1 MKTFTCLIL
10 VLSALVASSL
20 AASIDMPEIHT
31 QSQLIGA
38 SVSISKTRE
47 ANLIDPNAMGKGK
60 TGPEEEKNAQF
71 WYDLAN
77 EELAKRLEQPQLDKR
92 RAKNVIMF
100 LGDGMSLS
108 TVAAARIHK
117 GQLKGNPGEEDSLS
131 FERFPYTGLSRTYCS
146 NAQVPDSAC
155 TATAYLCGVKTNIV
169 ALGVTAAVNFNNCS
183 QSEDPANQVKS
194 IAGWAQEAGKA
205 SGIVTTTTLTHASP
219 SGAYAHTTNRF
230 FESDTDITTYGEGQN
245 DPATCTDIA
254 TQLITQAPG
263 KNFDVMLGGG
273 IGKFLPNTI
282 TDPFNKKGE
291 RSDGVNL
298 LSRWQGQHPGGVLAY
313 NRNQLLSV
321 NASKITNL
329 IGTFRSGV
337 MNFHKMA
344 DATEEPTLTEMTRKA
359 IEMVSKNKNGYFL
372 FVEGGLIDYG
382 NHYNSPAYSL
392 DETLEF
398 EKAVAEGLRLT
409 DPEETLIVVTSD
421 HAHPLT
427 IAGYPGRGT
436 PILGL
441 NQDDTDVNGVK
452 YATLNYAVGLEQ
464 YLDAQGQRID
474 LTDKINEEGGFGG
487 CTFDFIYLLILIVL
501 PAGFIHPSYIH
512 GNIGVHAGEDV
523 GVFATGPQ
531 AHLFSG
537 VLQQSTI
544 PHLMAY
550 AACIGDGP
558 VGSFCNQ

>member
-1 MKTFTCLIL
+1 MKTYLGIIL
-10 VLSALVASSL
+10 VLSALVATSSS
-20 AASIDMPEIHT
+20 ASIDIPEIHN
-31 QSQLIGA
+31 QFQLVGE
-38 SVSISKTRE
+38 SVSALKAR
-47 ANLIDPNAMGKGK
+47 AGNLIDPNAMAKGK
-60 TGPEEEKNAQF
+60 ATPEAEKKAQF
-71 WYDLAN
+71 WYDLAY
-77 EELAKRLEQPQLDKR
+77 EEIAQRLEQPQLDKR
-92 RAKNVIMF
+92 KAKNVILF

-131 FERFPYTGLSRTYCS
+131 FEKFPYTGLSRTYCS

-169 ALGVTAAVNFNNCS
+169 ALGITAAVNFNNCS
-183 QSEDPANQVKS
+183 GSEDPANRVDS
-194 IAGWAQEAGKA
+194 IAAWAQAAGK
-205 SGIVTTTTLTHASP
+205 STGIVTTTTLTHASP
-219 SGAYAHTTNRF
+219 SGAYAKTTNRF
-230 FESDTDITTYGEGQN
+230 FESDTDIVTYGEGEN

-298 LSRWQGQHPGGVLAY
+298 LSRWQGLHPGGVLAY

-321 NASKITNL
+321 NVSRITNL

-337 MNFHKMA
+337 MSFNKLA
-344 DATEEPTLTEMTRKA
+344 DPKEEPTLAEMTRKA
-359 IEMVSKNKNGYFL
+359 IEMVSKRDDGYFL

-382 NHYNSPAYSL
+382 NHFNSPTHSL
-392 DETLEF
+392 TETLQF
-398 EKAVAEGLRLT
+398 EQAVQEALDLT

-427 IAGYPGRGT
+427 ISGYPSRGT

-452 YATLNYAVGLEQ
+452 YATLNYAVGTNQ
-464 YLDAQGQRID
+464 YLDEHGQRID
-474 LTDKINEEGGFGG
+474 LTDQIGAE
-487 CTFDFIYLLILIVL
+487 D
-501 PAGFIHPSYIH
+501 FIHPSYIH
-512 GNIGVHAGEDV
+512 GTIGVHAGDDV
-523 GVFATGPQ
+523 GIFATGPQ
-531 AHLFSG
+531 SHLFTG
-537 VLQQSTI
+537 VMQQSTI

-550 AACIGDGP
+550 ASCIGKGP
-558 VGSFCNQ
+558 TLCDNED

>member
-1 MKTFTCLIL
+1 MTRFVGIIV
-10 VLSALVASSL
+10 VLSALVAVSL
-20 AASIDMPEIHT
+20 AASLDMSEIHNQRQFVGGSET
-31 QSQLIGA
+31 
-38 SVSISKTRE
+38 VSKTRE
-47 ANLIDPNAMGKGK
+47 SNLIDPNAMGKGK

-71 WYDLAN
+71 WYDLAH
-77 EELAKRLEQPQLDKR
+77 EEIARKLEQPQVDKR
-92 RAKNVIMF
+92 KAKNIIMF

-131 FERFPYTGLSRTYCS
+131 FEKFPYTGLSRTYCS

-183 QSEDPANQVKS
+183 GSEDPANRLTS
-194 IAGWAQEAGKA
+194 IAEWAQNAGK
-205 SGIVTTTTLTHASP
+205 STGIVTTTTLTHASP
-219 SGAYAHTTNRF
+219 SGAYAKTTNRF
-230 FESDTDITTYGEGQN
+230 FESDTDIVTYGEGQN

-254 TQLITQAPG
+254 TQLITQTPG

-298 LSRWQGQHPGGVLAY
+298 LSRWQGMHPGGVLAY
-313 NRNQLLSV
+313 NRDQLLSV

-337 MNFHKMA
+337 MSFHKMA
-344 DATEEPTLTEMTRKA
+344 DAKEEPTLKEMTRKA
-359 IEMVSKNKNGYFL
+359 IEMVSKNPSGYFL

-382 NHYNSPAYSL
+382 NHYNSPTYSL
-392 DETLEF
+392 DETLQF
-398 EKAVAEGLRLT
+398 EEAIQEAVGMT
-409 DPEETLIVVTSD
+409 NPEETLIVVTSD

-427 IAGYPGRGT
+427 ISGYPGRGT

-464 YLDAQGQRID
+464 YLDENGQRYD
-474 LTDKINEEGGFGG
+474 LSDKIGKE
-487 CTFDFIYLLILIVL
+487 D
-501 PAGFIHPSYIH
+501 FIHPSYIR
-512 GNIGVHAGEDV
+512 GVIGVHAGDDV
-523 GVFATGPQ
+523 GIFATGPQ
-531 AHLFSG
+531 SHLFSG
-537 VLQQSTI
+537 VVQQSTI
-544 PHLMAY
+544 PHIMAY
-550 AACIGDGP
+550 AGCIGDGP
-558 VGSFCNQ
+558 TLCNTQE

>member
-1 MKTFTCLIL
+1 MTRFVGIIV
-10 VLSALVASSL
+10 VLSALVAVSL
-20 AASIDMPEIHT
+20 AASLDMSEIHNQRQFVGGSET
-31 QSQLIGA
+31 
-38 SVSISKTRE
+38 VSKTRE
-47 ANLIDPNAMGKGK
+47 SNLIDPNAMGKGK

-71 WYDLAN
+71 WYDLAH
-77 EELAKRLEQPQLDKR
+77 EEIARKLEQPQVDKR
-92 RAKNVIMF
+92 KAKNIIMF

-131 FERFPYTGLSRTYCS
+131 FEKFPYTGLSRTYCS

-183 QSEDPANQVKS
+183 GSEDPANRLTS
-194 IAGWAQEAGKA
+194 IAEWAQNAGK
-205 SGIVTTTTLTHASP
+205 STGIVTTTTLTHASP
-219 SGAYAHTTNRF
+219 SGAYAKTTNRF
-230 FESDTDITTYGEGQN
+230 FESDTDIVTYGEGQN

-254 TQLITQAPG
+254 TQLITQTPG

-298 LSRWQGQHPGGVLAY
+298 LSRWQGMHPGGVLAY
-313 NRNQLLSV
+313 NRDQLLSV

-337 MNFHKMA
+337 MSFHKMA
-344 DATEEPTLTEMTRKA
+344 DAKEEPTLKEMTRKA
-359 IEMVSKNKNGYFL
+359 IEMVSKNPSGYFL

-382 NHYNSPAYSL
+382 NHYNSPTYSL
-392 DETLEF
+392 DETLQF
-398 EKAVAEGLRLT
+398 EEAIQEAVGMT
-409 DPEETLIVVTSD
+409 NPEETLIVVTSD

-427 IAGYPGRGT
+427 ISGYPGRGT

-464 YLDAQGQRID
+464 YLDENGQRYD
-474 LTDKINEEGGFGG
+474 LSDKIGKE
-487 CTFDFIYLLILIVL
+487 D
-501 PAGFIHPSYIH
+501 FIHPSYIR
-512 GNIGVHAGEDV
+512 GVIGVHAGDDV

-531 AHLFSG
+531 SHLFSG
-537 VLQQSTI
+537 VVQQSTI
-544 PHLMAY
+544 PHMMAY
-550 AACIGDGP
+550 AGCIGDGP
-558 VGSFCNQ
+558 TLCNTQE